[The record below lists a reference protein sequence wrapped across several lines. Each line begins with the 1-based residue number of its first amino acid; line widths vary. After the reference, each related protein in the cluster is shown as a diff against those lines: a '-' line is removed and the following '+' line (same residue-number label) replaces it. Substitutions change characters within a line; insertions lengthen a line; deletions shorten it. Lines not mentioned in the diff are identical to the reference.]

1 MKNKTKPA
9 MKILSSRMHG
19 FLDYVTVI
27 FLLLTPYLFGFNGL
41 VAYFTLSLG
50 IVHLVL
56 TLFTNFEWGLFRIV
70 PLRIHGAIELAV
82 SVLLLGVAFWFRATV
97 DYTSFVFYIVFA
109 AVLFIVWLISDYQ
122 VRSYDHV

>member
-1 MKNKTKPA
+1 
-9 MKILSSRMHG
+9 MKILSSKMHG

-41 VAYFTLSLG
+41 VAYFTFSLG

-56 TLFTNFEWGLFRIV
+56 TLFTNFEWGLFRII

-82 SVLLLGVAFWFRATV
+82 SVLLLGIAFWFRATV
-97 DYTSFVFYIVFA
+97 DYASFVFYIVFA
-109 AVLFIVWLISDYQ
+109 AILFMVWLLSDYQ
-122 VRSYDHV
+122 VRSYDRV